1 MTPGRVICLVTAVM
15 VVCVPGLGWNQ
26 IISGQTVPTSTGL
39 PATIPLFPLEDVVLF
54 PSMSRP
60 LHIFESRYREM
71 VADAVQGDGMIGMVL
86 LRPGFETEY
95 EGNPAVFSIGCAGE
109 ISDAEELPDGRWMIV
124 LRGFVKFRIIREDQS
139 RAYRVAN
146 VEAIPESFSEGD
158 QVALREYRDRLST
171 VFTAMAPGA
180 QAPPSNLTDEELV
193 NGLSQFL
200 ELGPL
205 VRQSL
210 LESEGP
216 LARSEMLLELVSELE
231 SENPK

>member
-15 VVCVPGLGWNQ
+15 VVCLPGLGWNQ

-39 PATIPLFPLEDVVLF
+39 PATIPLFPLEDVGLF
-54 PSMSRP
+54 PGMSRP
-60 LHIFESRYREM
+60 FHIFEPRYREM

-95 EGNPAVFSIGCAGE
+95 EGNPEILSIGCVGE

-158 QVALREYRDRLST
+158 QIALQEYRDRLAT
-171 VFTAMAPGA
+171 VFTAIAPGA
-180 QAPPSNLTDEELV
+180 QEPPANLTDKELV

-205 VRQSL
+205 VRQGL
-210 LESEGP
+210 LESAGP
-216 LARSEMLLELVSELE
+216 LSRAKLLLELVSELE
-231 SENPK
+231 SKDPK